1 MVAPNLVL
9 SKLHNVGM
17 STTTSVTWDLSALF
31 SSSDDPKIEASWKE
45 AHARAD
51 AFATQYRGKINSD
64 SLTAEVLA
72 EALNEME
79 AITVLIV
86 KPITY
91 ANLVFAADVSKP
103 ELGAF
108 MQEQT
113 ERATE
118 LQVKLMFFELELQ
131 AAPASVIDPLLS
143 DPCLANFLHHIH
155 VSRTYS
161 KYRLS
166 EKEEVLMEELANT
179 GSRAWNRL
187 FDEVTANH
195 VYHVTL
201 DGKEQEMSQ
210 QEVLAMLR
218 HEDRS
223 TRQAAADSF
232 SSGLKEQERVL
243 TFIFNT
249 LLQDKAI
256 DDRLRK
262 FEFAEQ
268 SRHLS
273 NELDQETVELVIRLC
288 REFYPLVARYYRV
301 KRSILGLDEL
311 THIDRYAPL
320 FAAEEK
326 VTWDRAQSIV
336 LEAFGAFSADMA
348 EKGSEFFDKNWI
360 DAEPRKGKMGGA
372 FCSYNTPDT
381 HPVLLQSYLDKMD
394 DVMTLAH
401 ELGHGVHASY
411 SREQSYF
418 NYHGTLP
425 LAELASTFGEML
437 VFEKLVAGAS
447 DKDKL
452 ALYAGKIEGIFAT
465 VFRQAAM
472 YQFEKGAHG
481 KRRTDGELTADE
493 LGEIW
498 QSELQAMF
506 GDSVSLGE
514 QHRSWWMYVGHFT
527 GSPFYVYAYSFG
539 ELLVLSLYEMAKKA
553 GPGFAD
559 RYVEVLK
566 LGGSKTPAELM
577 GMLDIDLR
585 SEEFWRGGFSALEN
599 IMSEFERLHS
609 VVEL

>member
-1 MVAPNLVL
+1 
-9 SKLHNVGM
+9 
-17 STTTSVTWDLSALF
+17 
-31 SSSDDPKIEASWKE
+31 
-45 AHARAD
+45 
-51 AFATQYRGKINSD
+51 
-64 SLTAEVLA
+64 
-72 EALNEME
+72 
-79 AITVLIV
+79 
-86 KPITY
+86 
-91 ANLVFAADVSKP
+91 
-103 ELGAF
+103 
-108 MQEQT
+108 
-113 ERATE
+113 
-118 LQVKLMFFELELQ
+118 
-131 AAPASVIDPLLS
+131 
-143 DPCLANFLHHIH
+143 
-155 VSRTYS
+155 
-161 KYRLS
+161 
-166 EKEEVLMEELANT
+166 MEELANS

-195 VYHVTL
+195 VYRISL
-201 DGKEQEMSQ
+201 EGSEREKSQ
-210 QEVLAMLR
+210 QEVLALLR
-218 HEDRS
+218 HEDRA

-232 SSGLKEQERVL
+232 SAGLKEQERVL

-262 FEFAEQ
+262 FDFAEQ

-326 VTWDRAQSIV
+326 VSWSRAQEIV
-336 LEAFGAFSADMA
+336 LGAFGAFSADMA
-348 EKGSEFFDKNWI
+348 EKGSEFFEKNWI

-472 YQFEKGAHG
+472 YQFEKGAHN
-481 KRRTDGELTADE
+481 KRRTEGELTAE
-493 LGEIW
+493 EFGSIW
-498 QSELQAMF
+498 QEELQAMF
-506 GDSVSLGE
+506 GDSVALGE

-585 SEEFWRGGFSALEN
+585 SEEFWRGGFAALEN

>member
-1 MVAPNLVL
+1 
-9 SKLHNVGM
+9 M
-17 STTTSVTWDLSALF
+17 STTTPIRWDLSALF
-31 SSSDDPKIEASWKE
+31 SSSDDPRIEASWRE
-45 AHARAD
+45 AHERAD
-51 AFATQYRGKINSD
+51 AFAAAYRGRINSEA
-64 SLTAEVLA
+64 LTADVLA
-72 EALNEME
+72 EALTELE
-79 AITVLIV
+79 ATTVLIV

-91 ANLVFAADVSKP
+91 ANLVFAADVSKA
-103 ELGAF
+103 ENGAF
-108 MQEQT
+108 MQDQT

-143 DPCLANFLHHIH
+143 DPLLANFLHHIH

-195 VYHVTL
+195 VYRVVL
-201 DGKEQEMSQ
+201 DGSEEEKSQ
-210 QEVLAMLR
+210 QEVLALLR
-218 HEDRS
+218 HEDRA

-232 SSGLKEQERVL
+232 SAGLKEQERVL

-249 LLQDKAI
+249 LMQDKAV

-301 KRSILGLDEL
+301 KRSILGLEEL

-320 FAAEEK
+320 VAAEEK
-326 VTWDRAQSIV
+326 VSWSRAQEIV
-336 LEAFGAFSADMA
+336 LEAFGAFSSDMEA
-348 EKGSEFFDKNWI
+348 RGQEFFDKNWI

-472 YQFEKGAHG
+472 YQFEKGAHN
-481 KRRTDGELTADE
+481 KRRAEGELTAE
-493 LGEIW
+493 EFGEIW
-498 QSELQAMF
+498 QDELQAMF

-585 SEEFWRGGFSALEN
+585 SEEFWRGGFAALEN

>member
-1 MVAPNLVL
+1 
-9 SKLHNVGM
+9 M
-17 STTTSVTWDLSALF
+17 STTTPIRWDLSALF
-31 SSSDDPKIEASWKE
+31 SSSDDPRIEASWKE
-45 AHARAD
+45 AHDRAD
-51 AFATQYRGKINSD
+51 AFAEKYRGKVNAP
-64 SLTAEVLA
+64 SLTAAVLA
-72 EALNEME
+72 QALTELE

-91 ANLVFAADVSKP
+91 ASLVFAADVSKP
-103 ELGAF
+103 ENGAF
-108 MQEQT
+108 MQDQT

-131 AAPASVIDPLLS
+131 AAPSSVIDPLLG
-143 DPCLANFLHHIH
+143 DPLLANFLHYIH

-161 KYRLS
+161 KYRLT

-195 VYHVTL
+195 VYKITL
-201 DGKEQEMSQ
+201 DGAEEEKSQ
-210 QEVLAMLR
+210 QEVLALLR

-232 SSGLKEQERVL
+232 SAGLKEQERVL

-249 LLQDKAI
+249 LMQDKAV

-301 KRSILGLDEL
+301 KRSILGLEEL

-326 VTWDRAQSIV
+326 VTWDRAQAIV
-336 LEAFGAFSADMA
+336 LEAFGAFSSDMA
-348 EKGSEFFDKNWI
+348 EKGAEFFEKNWI

-437 VFEKLVAGAS
+437 VFEKLVSGAS

-472 YQFEKGAHG
+472 YQFEKGAHN
-481 KRRTDGELTADE
+481 KRRTEGELTAE
-493 LGEIW
+493 EFGEIW
-498 QSELQAMF
+498 QTELQAMF

-577 GMLDIDLR
+577 AMLDIDLR
-585 SEEFWRGGFSALEN
+585 SEDFWRGGFAALEN

-609 VVEL
+609 VVKL